1 MLLWDLDNTRAGGSM
16 RLFSRKKSRTKNRR
30 KDPRISFGRMLQY
43 ESDGRIFAA
52 TAEEIS
58 EGGLRLEATW
68 KLPVASKLRLAL
80 PLQVKDG
87 EVEYCIVKGRV
98 VRRVPRFAGVQ
109 FEPMPA
115 DQRVQLKRFIRGG

>member
-1 MLLWDLDNTRAGGSM
+1 M
-16 RLFSRKKSRTKNRR
+16 RFFSRNKPKTKNRR
-30 KDPRISFGRMLQY
+30 KDPRFTFGRILQY
-43 ESDGRIFAA
+43 ESNGRIFAA

-68 KLPVASKLRLAL
+68 KLPVASQLRLAL
-80 PLQVKDG
+80 PLQVTEEG

-109 FEPMPA
+109 FDPLQTK
-115 DQRVQLKRFIRGG
+115 QRAQLKRFIRGS